1 MEITQSEIAVV
12 LEFAAQ
18 PRVGGFDF
26 GVRPHPPSADHAG
39 VDKEVVAAPHLEF
52 DQ

>member
-26 GVRPHPPSADHAG
+26 GVRPHSPSADHAG